1 MSELRIFYRD
11 NGRIKISKEM
21 NILKDVS
28 LSELLWIDLVDV
40 TVDVESELEQFLKI
54 YIQEEEEM
62 EEIEISS
69 RYIETEDSIVANS
82 KFLLDTFEEE
92 NVSFILK
99 NNILVSVRSQ
109 HLRSFNETVKKLFAS
124 PRNYTNGYNVFVALL
139 ETRVEYDADMIEDM
153 TRDITTLS
161 NQLKTDEDVS
171 DDILISIKEF
181 QEKTM
186 LIRENIVDKSRV
198 CSNMLKSELFPSDAK
213 TKLSIII
220 KDINSLFDHTRF
232 SFDRLEYL
240 QDTFLGLVNIQ
251 QNKIIKIFTIV
262 SVIFLPP
269 TLIASMYGMNFTH
282 MPELDWQYGYAY
294 AIGLMIFTVVC
305 ILYRNRIFIFITG
318 KTDSR
323 IFYSNKSIV
332 IDNTDTYYPIFIAT
346 NISLSNLM
354 GDTHFIIGISNEELS
369 FYFYSHI
376 R

>member
-1 MSELRIFYRD
+1 MAELRIFYRD

-21 NILKDVS
+21 SILKNVS
-28 LSELLWIDLVDV
+28 LSELLWIDLIDV

-54 YIQEEEEM
+54 YIKEEEEM

-153 TRDITTLS
+153 TRDITALS

-198 CSNMLKSELFPSDAK
+198 CSNMLKSELFPADAK
-213 TKLSIII
+213 SKLSIII

-282 MPELDWQYGYAY
+282 MPEIEWQYGYAF
-294 AIGLMIFTVVC
+294 AIGLMIFTVVG
-305 ILYRNRIFIFITG
+305 ILIFFKI
-318 KTDSR
+318 K
-323 IFYSNKSIV
+323 KW
-332 IDNTDTYYPIFIAT
+332 
-346 NISLSNLM
+346 L
-354 GDTHFIIGISNEELS
+354 
-369 FYFYSHI
+369 
-376 R
+376 